1 MAPRI
6 ANRKMT
12 PEECR
17 KKKEEDERTQR
28 EKDRALAQLVARD
41 ALARWYEDSASRVD
55 IMTPVLQ
62 LDANMSQVATI
73 PGWVERKLL
82 RNGFVMIC
90 TPVNMTPRPV
100 VIKLDYSIKSSGGV
114 TGRQLH
120 KQIRDEL
127 ELEKKVSLRMC
138 PLRPWHRHVVSG
150 IPVSERRAIPASD
163 VQLKNRLGTTLLYYT
178 YVHLRE
184 SDTKE
189 EGEKDLITEQIEH
202 VREHMM
208 DRVRLHMLM
217 MADVEIPEDERIV
230 EEVD

>member
-1 MAPRI
+1 MAPRL
-6 ANRKMT
+6 ANRKLT
-12 PEECR
+12 QEECR

-55 IMTPVLQ
+55 IMTPGLQ
-62 LDANMSQVATI
+62 IDANLRQVATI
-73 PGWVERKLL
+73 PGWVERTGL

-100 VIKLDYSIKSSGGV
+100 VIKLDYSRKSSGGV

-127 ELEKKVSLRMC
+127 GLEKKVSLRMC

-150 IPVSERRAIPASD
+150 TPVSEQRAIPAND
-163 VQLKNRLGTTLLYYT
+163 VQLKRILGTTLLYYA

-189 EGEKDLITEQIEH
+189 EGEKDLITEQIA
-202 VREHMM
+202 RES
-208 DRVRLHMLM
+208 VEE
-217 MADVEIPEDERIV
+217 DVEIAEDV
-230 EEVD
+230 EIMDEVD

>member
-1 MAPRI
+1 MQ
-6 ANRKMT
+6 
-12 PEECR
+12 E
-17 KKKEEDERTQR
+17 KKEEDERTQR
-28 EKDRALAQLVARD
+28 EKDRALAQLVAR
-41 ALARWYEDSASRVD
+41 ARLARWYEDSASRVD
-55 IMTPVLQ
+55 IMTPGLQ
-62 LDANMSQVATI
+62 IDANLRQVATI
-73 PGWVERKLL
+73 PGWVERKGL
-82 RNGFVMIC
+82 RNGYVMIC
-90 TPVNMTPRPV
+90 APVNMAPRPV

-120 KQIRDEL
+120 KHIRDEL

-150 IPVSERRAIPASD
+150 IPVSEQRAIPAND
-163 VQLKNRLGTTLLYYT
+163 VQLKRILGTTLLYYT

-208 DRVRLHMLM
+208 GRVRLHMLIM
-217 MADVEIPEDERIV
+217 